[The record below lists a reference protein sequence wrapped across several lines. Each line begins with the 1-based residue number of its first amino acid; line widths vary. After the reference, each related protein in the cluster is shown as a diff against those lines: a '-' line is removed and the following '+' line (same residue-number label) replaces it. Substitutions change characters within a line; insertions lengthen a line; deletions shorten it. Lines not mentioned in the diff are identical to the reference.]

1 MSSQLPTEAVAA
13 AIAEERLGWEGA
25 RVRRFTTGSSFYV
38 YELVHEHSDAVIRI
52 GKPEQR
58 EALIEGLKLNA
69 TLRPIGVP
77 LPAILVDGTQ
87 AVLPYFI
94 MQRLA
99 GTDLGDVIA
108 ELSGDQRVAIAQA
121 VATAQLA
128 AASLGPGRGYGFAP
142 DGASAPYGSWTD
154 VITASIERS
163 RRRIAANGLFSASIA
178 DPLRHRLDALRST
191 LGAIPPTPFLHD
203 TTTKNVIIA
212 PDGKFSG
219 IVDVDDL
226 CFGDSRFAAA
236 LTHAAI
242 TAFGGPLDYVQPW
255 LQRMGQSAD
264 DSFRFYVAVFLLDFL
279 GEQGMA
285 FNGNPRPSRP
295 RERRRLLGL
304 YEDALRTLP

>member
-108 ELSGDQRVAIAQA
+108 
-121 VATAQLA
+121 
-128 AASLGPGRGYGFAP
+128 
-142 DGASAPYGSWTD
+142 
-154 VITASIERS
+154 
-163 RRRIAANGLFSASIA
+163 
-178 DPLRHRLDALRST
+178 
-191 LGAIPPTPFLHD
+191 
-203 TTTKNVIIA
+203 
-212 PDGKFSG
+212 
-219 IVDVDDL
+219 
-226 CFGDSRFAAA
+226 
-236 LTHAAI
+236 
-242 TAFGGPLDYVQPW
+242 
-255 LQRMGQSAD
+255 
-264 DSFRFYVAVFLLDFL
+264 
-279 GEQGMA
+279 
-285 FNGNPRPSRP
+285 
-295 RERRRLLGL
+295 GL